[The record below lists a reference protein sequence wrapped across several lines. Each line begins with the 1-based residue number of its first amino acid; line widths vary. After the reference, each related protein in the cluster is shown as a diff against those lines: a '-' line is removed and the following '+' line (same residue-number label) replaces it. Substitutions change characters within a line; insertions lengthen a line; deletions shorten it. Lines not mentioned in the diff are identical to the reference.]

1 MDKGKALIC
10 TKKLYIF
17 CATNNRD
24 GAIPLSVRFQTE
36 KDYLEKSA
44 PNGELSI
51 PTLPAFSDSWQ
62 HIQVYSV
69 GTWPIGIFV
78 CRIWVMTT
86 ASYATGQDVALEV
99 FTAVVYGILV
109 AGVST

>member
-1 MDKGKALIC
+1 MIGLNQSSTSRKGEKYGTDYELCI
-10 TKKLYIF
+10 TGTNYRDDRIILFGYVVYTGPIF
-17 CATNNRD
+17 ER
-24 GAIPLSVRFQTE
+24 
-36 KDYLEKSA
+36 
-44 PNGELSI
+44 
-51 PTLPAFSDSWQ
+51 
-62 HIQVYSV
+62 QVYSV